1 MKKEVYKKTFFSVI
15 AKNLNWGIATR
26 TELLLK
32 DWMGVKD
39 RKF

>member
-1 MKKEVYKKTFFSVI
+1 MKKEVYKKMFFSVI
-15 AKNLNWGIATR
+15 AKNLNWGIVTR
-26 TELLLK
+26 IELLLK